1 MNPLVGYE
9 ATFTDGTSFS
19 LSQTQAVER
28 VLCDQSVQQYCGFDG
43 KDVTTTSSMIS
54 SPSSILMDADKFEAF
69 LSAVL
74 SYQRGV
80 DVESIRRIDH
90 APNQSRKDTQ

>member
-1 MNPLVGYE
+1 MNPSVEYE
-9 ATFTDGTSFS
+9 ATFADGTSFS

-43 KDVTTTSSMIS
+43 KDVTDNLQYDVLAIS
-54 SPSSILMDADKFEAF
+54 VLSDKAKFEAF
-69 LSAVL
+69 LSAIL

-80 DVESIRRIDH
+80 DVESVRRIDH
-90 APNQSRKDTQ
+90 ADQSRKENE